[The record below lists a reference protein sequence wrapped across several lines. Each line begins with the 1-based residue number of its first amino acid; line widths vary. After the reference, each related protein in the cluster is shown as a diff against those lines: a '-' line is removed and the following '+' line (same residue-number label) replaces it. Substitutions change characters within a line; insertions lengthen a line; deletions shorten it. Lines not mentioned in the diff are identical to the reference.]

1 MSSDL
6 VGGFFF
12 NFLCGLIH
20 NLNLSRKSVPL
31 HTNSLTP
38 DSVGIKPPLMNSRTI
53 INRTI
58 FLSVFVIAGY
68 LLARS
73 FYYGSFIGIVLA
85 LLAIAAWSMFLYKL
99 NKMQSENDSEEM
111 SETY

>member
-1 MSSDL
+1 
-6 VGGFFF
+6 
-12 NFLCGLIH
+12 
-20 NLNLSRKSVPL
+20 
-31 HTNSLTP
+31 
-38 DSVGIKPPLMNSRTI
+38 MNSRAI
-53 INRTI
+53 INKTFI
-58 FLSVFVIAGY
+58 LSVFVIAGY

-99 NKMQSENDSEEM
+99 NKMQSENDTEEM

>member
-1 MSSDL
+1 
-6 VGGFFF
+6 
-12 NFLCGLIH
+12 
-20 NLNLSRKSVPL
+20 
-31 HTNSLTP
+31 
-38 DSVGIKPPLMNSRTI
+38 MNSRNI
-53 INRTI
+53 INRVLI
-58 FLSVFVIAGY
+58 LSVFGIAGY

-99 NKMQSENDSEEM
+99 NKMQSENDTEEM

>member
-1 MSSDL
+1 
-6 VGGFFF
+6 
-12 NFLCGLIH
+12 
-20 NLNLSRKSVPL
+20 
-31 HTNSLTP
+31 
-38 DSVGIKPPLMNSRTI
+38 MNSRAI
-53 INRTI
+53 INKMLI
-58 FLSVFVIAGY
+58 LSVFVIAGY

-99 NKMQSENDSEEM
+99 NKMQTENDTEEM

>member
-1 MSSDL
+1 
-6 VGGFFF
+6 
-12 NFLCGLIH
+12 
-20 NLNLSRKSVPL
+20 
-31 HTNSLTP
+31 
-38 DSVGIKPPLMNSRTI
+38 MNSRTI

-58 FLSVFVIAGY
+58 ILSVFVIAGY

-85 LLAIAAWSMFLYKL
+85 MLAIAALSMFLYKL
-99 NKMQSENDSEEM
+99 NKMQTENDSEEM

>member
-1 MSSDL
+1 
-6 VGGFFF
+6 
-12 NFLCGLIH
+12 
-20 NLNLSRKSVPL
+20 
-31 HTNSLTP
+31 
-38 DSVGIKPPLMNSRTI
+38 MNSRAI
-53 INRTI
+53 INKTLI
-58 FLSVFVIAGY
+58 LSVFVIAGY

>member
-1 MSSDL
+1 
-6 VGGFFF
+6 
-12 NFLCGLIH
+12 
-20 NLNLSRKSVPL
+20 
-31 HTNSLTP
+31 
-38 DSVGIKPPLMNSRTI
+38 MNSRAI
-53 INRTI
+53 INKTLI
-58 FLSVFVIAGY
+58 LSVFVIAGY

-99 NKMQSENDSEEM
+99 NKMQSANDTEEM